1 MDEIAR
7 LIYNFYLS
15 VAACKVSKQI
25 HRWNNTLHVAKIIKQ
40 PRNSK
45 GLDHGK
51 REMISIS
58 PTLYVVTL
66 LLVNQDSETQ
76 CKSFDEV
83 TVWSLQLLEQAG
95 FVNVRAEDRSQ
106 QFIQVLKRELKTT
119 EAIREE
125 FIKVWCRMGPYSS
138 DFHLIP

>member
-1 MDEIAR
+1 M
-7 LIYNFYLS
+7 
-15 VAACKVSKQI
+15 
-25 HRWNNTLHVAKIIKQ
+25 
-40 PRNSK
+40 
-45 GLDHGK
+45 
-51 REMISIS
+51 
-58 PTLYVVTL
+58 VTL

-125 FIKVWCRMGPYSS
+125 FIKVWCRMGPHSS